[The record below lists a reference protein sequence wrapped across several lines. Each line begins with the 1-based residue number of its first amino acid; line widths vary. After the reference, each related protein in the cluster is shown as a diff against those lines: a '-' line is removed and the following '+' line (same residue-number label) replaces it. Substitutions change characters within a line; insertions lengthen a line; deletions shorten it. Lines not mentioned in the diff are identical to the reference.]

1 MTQKFSSFLL
11 LLLLSIEAFAQINQ
25 TFLMI
30 GGQELIGAQ
39 LDQSPEEIVVETTK
53 KNGKIKIVLVDKSS
67 VFSITQ
73 NGEETIWY
81 NPDSSETG
89 YSIKEMRLY
98 LKGQQDGRVEHK
110 TTIPLI
116 SSFAVSG
123 LLAALAG
130 SQELAIVILAP
141 IPGAL
146 IGSLTKGNMPSNIK
160 ANGGEPMNQ
169 AAYISGYEKSA
180 RMKKIFHC
188 ILGSVLGTAVGG
200 VIGLTIA
207 ASDS

>member
-1 MTQKFSSFLL
+1 MTQKISSILL
-11 LLLLSIEAFAQINQ
+11 LLLLSIGGFTQINQ

-30 GGQELIGAQ
+30 GGQELIGVQ

-53 KNGKIKIVLVDKSS
+53 KNGKIKIILVDKSS

-73 NGEETIWY
+73 NDEETIWY
-81 NPDSSETG
+81 NPDSNEMG
-89 YSIKEMRLY
+89 YSVKEMRLY
-98 LKGQQDGRVEHK
+98 LKGQQDGRLEHK

-116 SSFAVSG
+116 ASFTVSG
-123 LLAALAG
+123 LLAALVG
-130 SQELAIVILAP
+130 SQELAIVILTP

-146 IGSLTKGNMPSNIK
+146 IGSLTKGNMPANAK

-169 AAYISGYEKSA
+169 AAYISGYKKSA
-180 RMKKIFHC
+180 RMKKILHC
-188 ILGSVLGTAVGG
+188 ILGSVAGTAVGG